1 MDVQLHDYSKCLA
14 ADVRKRYI
22 EKISKIDFIDPYL
35 LKPTDLNYDSNV
47 LPQVSYPD
55 IVNYLLFAPSPM
67 TGEQLKCYKSMD
79 AYNYYLSG
87 FVKKLVLNS
96 SRVIDVLC
104 WLQYLTR
111 KNYL

>member
-1 MDVQLHDYSKCLA
+1 MPGKKSENGRKGAFFFEKGA

-35 LKPTDLNYDSNV
+35 LKPTDLNYDSDV
-47 LPQVSYPD
+47 LPLDSYPD

-87 FVKKLVLNS
+87 FVKKS
-96 SRVIDVLC
+96 
-104 WLQYLTR
+104 WY
-111 KNYL
+111 